1 MTNMPR
7 SHAPAHNLSTQED
20 HKDFVSFIVAGQM
33 FGISVLEVQDIL
45 VPTKIASVPL
55 AKPEIRGSINLRGR
69 IVTVI
74 DVRSRLGLPKREV
87 TATERQMGVTVENGH
102 DLYTLLVDEVG
113 DVISL
118 KTSLMEPN
126 PSTLDAVW
134 REFAAGVF
142 RVDNRLMVVLDVKHL
157 LEINAKS

>member
-1 MTNMPR
+1 MTNMSR
-7 SHAPAHNLSTQED
+7 ANIQTDSLSTLED
-20 HKDFVSFIVAGQM
+20 HKDFVSFTVAGQM

-74 DVRSRLGLPKREV
+74 DVRSRLGLPKRELE
-87 TATERQMGVTVENGH
+87 ASGRQMGVTVETGH

-118 KTSLMEPN
+118 KTSLLEPN

-134 REFAAGVF
+134 RDFAAGVF
-142 RVDNRLMVVLDVKHL
+142 RVDNRLMVVLDVKHM
-157 LEINAKS
+157 LEINAK

>member
-1 MTNMPR
+1 MTNMSR
-7 SHAPAHNLSTQED
+7 ANIQTNSLSTLED
-20 HKDFVSFIVAGQM
+20 HKDFVSFTVAGQM

-74 DVRSRLGLPKREV
+74 DVRSRLGLPKREPE
-87 TATERQMGVTVENGH
+87 ASGRQMGVTVETGH

-118 KTSLMEPN
+118 KTSLLEPN

-134 REFAAGVF
+134 RDFAAGVF
-142 RVDNRLMVVLDVKHL
+142 RVDNRLMVVLDVKHM
-157 LEINAKS
+157 LEINAK

>member
-1 MTNMPR
+1 MTNMSR
-7 SHAPAHNLSTQED
+7 ANIQTDSLSTLED
-20 HKDFVSFIVAGQM
+20 HKDFVSFTVAGQM

-74 DVRSRLGLPKREV
+74 DVRSRLGLPKREPE
-87 TATERQMGVTVENGH
+87 ASGRQMGVTVETGH

-118 KTSLMEPN
+118 KTSLLEPN

-134 REFAAGVF
+134 RDFAAGVF
-142 RVDNRLMVVLDVKHL
+142 RVDNRLMVVLDVKHM
-157 LEINAKS
+157 LEINAK

>member
-1 MTNMPR
+1 MTNMSR
-7 SHAPAHNLSTQED
+7 ANIQADSLSTLED
-20 HKDFVSFIVAGQM
+20 HKDFVSFTVAGQM

-74 DVRSRLGLPKREV
+74 DVRSRLGLPKREPG
-87 TATERQMGVTVENGH
+87 TSGRQMGVTVETGH

-118 KTSLMEPN
+118 KTSLLEPN

-134 REFAAGVF
+134 RDFAAGVF
-142 RVDNRLMVVLDVKHL
+142 RVDNRLMVVLDVQHM
-157 LEINAKS
+157 LEINAK

>member
-1 MTNMPR
+1 MTNMSR
-7 SHAPAHNLSTQED
+7 ANIQTDSQSTLED
-20 HKDFVSFIVAGQM
+20 HKDFVSFTVAGQM

-74 DVRSRLGLPKREV
+74 DVRSRLGLPKRESE
-87 TATERQMGVTVENGH
+87 ASGRQMGVTVETGH

-118 KTSLMEPN
+118 KTSLLEPN

-134 REFAAGVF
+134 RDFAAGVF
-142 RVDNRLMVVLDVKHL
+142 RVDNRLMVVLDVQHM
-157 LEINAKS
+157 LEINAK